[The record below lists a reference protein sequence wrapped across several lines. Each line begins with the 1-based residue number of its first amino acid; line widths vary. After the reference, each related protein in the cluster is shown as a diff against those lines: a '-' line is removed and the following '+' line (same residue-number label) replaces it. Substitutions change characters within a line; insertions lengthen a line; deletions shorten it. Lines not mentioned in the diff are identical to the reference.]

1 MDRNA
6 GGAGA
11 SMTGKQKQRGDP
23 ASRALAS
30 TGMDLQQAAKANPA
44 QYVEAQYQ
52 SAQQGLSA
60 LISEMAGRSTAYGNN
75 ANHPGNVGGQINQQ
89 MKATPIPVIKPTQ

>member
-1 MDRNA
+1 MA
-6 GGAGA
+6 K
-11 SMTGKQKQRGDP
+11 SKQGSAAD
-23 ASRALAS
+23 RALTS

-89 MKATPIPVIKPTQ
+89 MKAAPVPIIKPTVGS